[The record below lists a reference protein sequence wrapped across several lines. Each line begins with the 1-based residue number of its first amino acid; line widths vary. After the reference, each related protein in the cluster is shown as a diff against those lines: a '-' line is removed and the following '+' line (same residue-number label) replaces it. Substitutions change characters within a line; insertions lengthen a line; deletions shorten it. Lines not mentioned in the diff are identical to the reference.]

1 MDEIDWLYPFGCLP
15 PSNENEWLNLKPFVD
30 IYNSIHSTHYILESF
45 PENDN
50 RTTPEPEILLRDG
63 DARMVIERKAFSWT
77 SDYIRHHQLWHEF
90 RNRFTEQVIS
100 TFSDDVYVLE
110 IKSVNMPTNKREV
123 IKLANEIASSVL
135 EHEAWIKNSKG
146 IYTDESPFWKFF
158 RIPEID
164 REDVPIES
172 GICYHLKNPFQFYSQ
187 QEIRDLSPQ
196 IKSQVAKL
204 IERAAPKFDK
214 YRDCIKI
221 LILEL
226 HTNVLNFSIKSLS
239 QIIQTIDVPESIDQI
254 WIGGQ
259 VELNDEESVL
269 DYELAVNNSIFGDL
283 W

>member
-15 PSNENEWLNLKPFVD
+15 PSNENEWLNLKDFVD
-30 IYNSIHSTHYILESF
+30 IYNSIHTTHYILESF

-77 SDYIRHHQLWHEF
+77 SDHIRHHQLWHEF
-90 RNRFTEQVIS
+90 TKTFTNKVRS
-100 TFSDDVYVLE
+100 TFFDDVYVLE
-110 IKSVNMPTNKREV
+110 INNVDMPKNKREV
-123 IKLANEIASSVL
+123 IRLANEIASSVI
-135 EHEAWIKNSKG
+135 EHEAWIKNSEG
-146 IYTDESPFWKFF
+146 IATDESPLWSFF

-164 REDVPIES
+164 REDAPIES
-172 GICYHLKNPFQFYSQ
+172 GICCSLKNPFNYSQ

-196 IKSQVAKL
+196 IKSEVAEL
-204 IERAAPKFDK
+204 IKRAAPKFDK

-226 HTNVLNFSIKSLS
+226 HTNVLTFSIKSLS
-239 QIIQTIDVPESIDQI
+239 QIIQTIEVPESIDQI

-259 VELNDEESVL
+259 VELNSGESVL
-269 DYELAVNNSIFGDL
+269 DYELAVNKRKFAI
-283 W
+283 

>member
-15 PSNENEWLNLKPFVD
+15 PSNENEWLNLKDFVD
-30 IYNSIHSTHYILESF
+30 IYNSIHTTHYILESF

-77 SDYIRHHQLWHEF
+77 SDHIRHHQLWHEF
-90 RNRFTEQVIS
+90 TKTFTNQVIS
-100 TFSDDVYVLE
+100 TFSDDLYVLE
-110 IKSVNMPTNKREV
+110 INNVDMPTNKREV
-123 IKLANEIASSVL
+123 IRLANEIASSVI
-135 EHEAWIKNSKG
+135 EHEAWIKNSEG
-146 IYTDESPFWKFF
+146 IATDESPLWSFF

-164 REDVPIES
+164 REDAPIES
-172 GICYHLKNPFQFYSQ
+172 GICCSLKNPFKFYNQ
-187 QEIRDLSPQ
+187 QEIKDLYPQ

-226 HTNVLNFSIKSLS
+226 HTNVLTFSIKSLS

-259 VELNDEESVL
+259 VELNNGESVL
-269 DYELAVNNSIFGDL
+269 DYHLAVNNSIFGDL

>member
-1 MDEIDWLYPFGCLP
+1 
-15 PSNENEWLNLKPFVD
+15 LNLKDFVD
-30 IYNSIHSTHYILESF
+30 IYNSIHTTHYILESF

-77 SDYIRHHQLWHEF
+77 SDHIRHHQLWHEF
-90 RNRFTEQVIS
+90 TKTFTNKVRS
-100 TFSDDVYVLE
+100 TFFDDVYVLE
-110 IKSVNMPTNKREV
+110 INNVDMPKNKIEV
-123 IKLANEIASSVL
+123 IRLANEIASSVI
-135 EHEAWIKNSKG
+135 EHEAWIKNSEG
-146 IYTDESPFWKFF
+146 IATDESPLWSFF

-164 REDVPIES
+164 RDDAPIES
-172 GICYHLKNPFQFYSQ
+172 GICCSLKNPFNYSQ
-187 QEIRDLSPQ
+187 QEIRDLSPR
-196 IKSQVAKL
+196 IKSEVAEL
-204 IERAAPKFDK
+204 IKRAAPKFDK

-226 HTNVLNFSIKSLS
+226 HTNVLTFSIKSLS

-259 VELNDEESVL
+259 VELNDGESVL
-269 DYELAVNNSIFGDL
+269 DYQLAVNNSVFGDL

>member
-1 MDEIDWLYPFGCLP
+1 MDEIDWLYSFGCLP
-15 PSNENEWLNLKPFVD
+15 PSNENEWLNLKDFVD

-90 RNRFTEQVIS
+90 YNGFPEQVIS

-110 IKSVNMPTNKREV
+110 INSVDMPTNKREV
-123 IKLANEIASSVL
+123 IRLVNEIASSVL
-135 EHEAWIKNSKG
+135 EHEAWIKNSEG
-146 IYTDESPFWKFF
+146 IYTDEWPFWKFF

-172 GICYHLKNPFQFYSQ
+172 GICYRLKNPFQFYSK
-187 QEIRDLSPQ
+187 QEIKDLSPQ

-226 HTNVLNFSIKSLS
+226 HTNVLTFSIKSLS
-239 QIIQTIDVPESIDQI
+239 EIIQTIDIPESIDQI

-259 VELNDEESVL
+259 VELNDGESVL
-269 DYELAVNNSIFGDL
+269 DYQLVVNNSIFGDL